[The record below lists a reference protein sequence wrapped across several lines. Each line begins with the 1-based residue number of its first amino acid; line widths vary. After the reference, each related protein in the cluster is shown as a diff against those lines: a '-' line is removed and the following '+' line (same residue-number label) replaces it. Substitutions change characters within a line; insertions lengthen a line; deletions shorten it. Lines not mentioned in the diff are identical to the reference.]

1 MNAISVLNYTLP
13 ANIVTST
20 YESEAETLRKLKCLY
35 WGEDL
40 TAKSMRNAV
49 IIDGRGD
56 AELDAE
62 LEQLFLDVSSQES
75 KSLVVSAQM
84 SDADLY
90 QRLNELRA
98 RYANYAEYADM
109 LETEIYSD
117 IHSYELPTM
126 NIRVETVI
134 DFIDL
139 QFSVSKATTRSNI
152 KKYLTEKMG
161 KAYFITDTHGIEHP
175 NGHDFIV
182 RVHDVKTYSD
192 LKPVIHHLKHF
203 GIKKDELKVNRI
215 EVSTDFYGVKNKAFL
230 IALFKSLAYTE
241 NACNERLYKNETE
254 RLPNQPYPLLT
265 MLDESYCIGV
275 NPKGAPIYYRLY
287 YKITDNK
294 EPLPSHEH
302 RCRAEVNC
310 DVEALGVDNHLIN
323 LAEIMQ
329 CAFEQLKLTK
339 LNSNATI
346 EDKEHYRQSVSM
358 FGARNVASYSKSRH
372 KRTFKPYISKNGEI
386 NTLISKQVSNLKR
399 NFKGKIAK
407 ILHS

>member
-13 ANIVTST
+13 ANTVTST
-20 YESEAETLRKLKCLY
+20 YESEAETLRKLDYLY

-40 TAKSMRNAV
+40 TAKSMRNAI
-49 IIDGRGD
+49 IIDGCGD

-75 KSLVVSAQM
+75 KSIVVSTQM
-84 SDADLY
+84 SDEDLC
-90 QRLNELRA
+90 QRLNDLRT
-98 RYANYAEYADM
+98 RYATYAEYADM

-117 IHSYELPTM
+117 IHSYELPAM

-152 KKYLTEKMG
+152 KKYLNEKMG
-161 KAYFITDTHGIEHP
+161 KAYFVTDTHGIEHP
-175 NGHDFIV
+175 NEQDFII
-182 RVHDVKTYSD
+182 RVHDVKTYSG

-203 GIKKDELKVNRI
+203 GIKEDELRVNRI
-215 EVSTDFYGVKNKAFL
+215 EVSTDFYGVESKAFL
-230 IALFKSLAYTE
+230 IALFKSLAYAE
-241 NACNERLYKNETE
+241 NACNERLYKDEAK
-254 RLPNQPYPLLT
+254 RLPNQPHALLT
-265 MLDESYCIGV
+265 MLDEGYCIGV

-294 EPLPSHEH
+294 QALLSHEH

-310 DVEALGVDNHLIN
+310 CVEALGIDNRLIN
-323 LAEIMQ
+323 LAEIIQ

-339 LNSNATI
+339 LNSHATT

-399 NFKGKIAK
+399 NFKWQIAK
-407 ILHS
+407 SLHA

>member
-1 MNAISVLNYTLP
+1 MNAISALNYTLP

-20 YESEAETLRKLKCLY
+20 YESEAETLRKLECLY

-40 TAKSMRNAV
+40 TAKSMRNAI
-49 IIDGRGD
+49 IIDGCGD

-62 LEQLFLDVSSQES
+62 LEQLLLDVSSQES
-75 KSLVVSAQM
+75 KSIVVSAQM
-84 SDADLY
+84 SDEDLC
-90 QRLNELRA
+90 QRLNDLRA
-98 RYANYAEYADM
+98 RYATYAEYADM

-117 IHSYELPTM
+117 IHSYELPAM

-152 KKYLTEKMG
+152 KKYLNEKMD
-161 KAYFITDTHGIEHP
+161 KAYFVTDAHGIEHP
-175 NGHDFIV
+175 NEHDFII
-182 RVHDVKTYSD
+182 RVHDVETYSG

-203 GIKKDELKVNRI
+203 GIKEDEFRVNRI
-215 EVSTDFYGVKNKAFL
+215 EVATDFYGVKSRAFL
-230 IALFKSLAYTE
+230 IALFKSLAYAE
-241 NACNERLYKNETE
+241 NADNERLYKDKTK
-254 RLPNQPYPLLT
+254 RLPNQPHALLT
-265 MLDESYCIGV
+265 MLDEGYCIGV

-294 EPLPSHEH
+294 QALPSHEH

-310 DVEALGVDNHLIN
+310 YVEALGVDNRLIN
-323 LAEIMQ
+323 LAEIIQ

-339 LNSNATI
+339 LNSNATT
-346 EDKEHYRQSVSM
+346 EDKEHYRQLVSM

-372 KRTFKPYISKNGEI
+372 KRPFKPYISKNGEI

-399 NFKGKIAK
+399 NFKWQIAK
-407 ILHS
+407 SLHS